1 VLDKNTRKWYPIA
14 TMAQTKKHIISLGG
28 LPGSG
33 KSTVRKI
40 LAEQLQMNSFST
52 GDFMRKMAFDRGIT
66 FDEFNALIATDKS
79 IDEEIDAELIRI
91 EAGEDN
97 LIIDSHLAFHF
108 VPSSFRVFLSIPLA
122 VSAERIYKD
131 SERESR
137 KSVGDVMSSVEEAEA
152 RIQARIDNHNDRYM
166 RFYGVSPYDPSQ
178 YDLVVDTEKMNP
190 ESVAAH
196 ILEEY
201 LAWLAA

>member
-1 VLDKNTRKWYPIA
+1 
-14 TMAQTKKHIISLGG
+14 M
-28 LPGSG
+28 
-33 KSTVRKI
+33 
-40 LAEQLQMNSFST
+40 ESFST
-52 GDFMRKMAFDRGIT
+52 GDFMRQMALARGIS

-91 EAGEDN
+91 EACVDN

-108 VPSSFRVFLSIPLA
+108 VPSSYRVFLSIPLA

-178 YDLVVDTEKMNP
+178 YDLVIDTEKSNP
-190 ESVAAH
+190 EEVARM
-196 ILEEY
+196 ILESYKDWIES
-201 LAWLAA
+201 